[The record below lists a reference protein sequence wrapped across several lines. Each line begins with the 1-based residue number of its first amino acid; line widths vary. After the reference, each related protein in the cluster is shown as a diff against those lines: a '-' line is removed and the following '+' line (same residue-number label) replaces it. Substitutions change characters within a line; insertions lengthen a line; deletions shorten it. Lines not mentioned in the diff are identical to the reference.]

1 MNRHAKTLPSFLL
14 LALLVACSGG
24 DATAPSDSQP
34 ASTAPRASAPDEE
47 SRAAS
52 PSGAPMQSNVP
63 ASAAAS
69 AAGQPTDALLA
80 VELTDVR
87 SGETFTLGDLAEA
100 SGPVLLETMAVWC
113 SNCRAQQQEVVSA
126 HEAGDFASVSLDV
139 DLSESPEDLAEYADR
154 EGFDWHFA
162 IADAELYRALQDRFG
177 VASTNPPSTPLII
190 IGADGTVTPL
200 EFGRGTRG
208 AEELLAELGAG

>member
-1 MNRHAKTLPSFLL
+1 MNRPAKTLPSFLV

-34 ASTAPRASAPDEE
+34 ASTAPRAT
-47 SRAAS
+47 
-52 PSGAPMQSNVP
+52 GAPLPSNVP
-63 ASAAAS
+63 ASG
-69 AAGQPTDALLA
+69 AGQPTDALLA
-80 VELTDVR
+80 LELTDVR
-87 SGETFTLGDLAEA
+87 SGETFTLGDLAE
-100 SGPVLLETMAVWC
+100 SDGPVLLETMAVWC
-113 SNCRAQQQEVVSA
+113 TNCRAQQQEVAIA

-139 DLSESPEDLAEYADR
+139 DLSESPEDLAAYADR

-162 IADAELYRALQDRFG
+162 MADPELYRALQDRFG